1 MIYVETSLVLE
12 ALKKGEDGERA
23 LVYLRKV
30 KEEGGYLS
38 EVVLAEIHNLE
49 EPRREWVAR
58 LLKELPFPLLR
69 VNPPSVE
76 LANRYVYNRV
86 FEGELR
92 DLGLHVA
99 LASVRGC
106 ERLDTLDG
114 RLDGAIEGVGR
125 VNQVAGY
132 PSPSINFPLGKGER
146 DGELDGVRA
155 LSWKVTSRKK
165 AEEVARI
172 IQEMADSFMKEKELS
187 LEKVGK
193 VEIF

>member
-12 ALKKGEDGERA
+12 ALKKGEEGDKA
-23 LVYLRKV
+23 LAHLRSIRD
-30 KEEGGYLS
+30 GGYLS
-38 EVVLAEIHNLE
+38 EPVLAEIHNLE

-58 LLKELPFPLLR
+58 LLKELPFPILR
-69 VNPPSVE
+69 VNPQAVE

-86 FEGELR
+86 FEGTLR

-106 ERLDTLDG
+106 EGIDTCDSRLEEALDG
-114 RLDGAIEGVGR
+114 MKR

-132 PSPSINFPLGKGER
+132 TLPTIRFPVGKKDG
-146 DGELDGVRA
+146 DGELDEVRA
-155 LSWKVTSRKK
+155 LAWRVTSRKK
-165 AEEVARI
+165 VEEVART
-172 IQEMADSFMKEKELS
+172 IQEMADSFMKEKGLS